1 MDVSLPG
8 NPFKPAMGRYSLLPS
23 ASHWASVSEE
33 AENVTPVVE
42 GTFHFALF
50 HCYYMLHVSSRV
62 TSFQSLFPFSCSKAL
77 FTKLTLSREYS
88 LSAVVAQLNG

>member
-8 NPFKPAMGRYSLLPS
+8 NPFRPAMGRYSLLPS

-42 GTFHFALF
+42 GTFYFALF
-50 HCYYMLHVSSRV
+50 HYL
-62 TSFQSLFPFSCSKAL
+62 LA
-77 FTKLTLSREYS
+77 
-88 LSAVVAQLNG
+88 